1 MAFSKA
7 ASAAYKQLPAAEKE
21 ALKLRSTEQTV
32 TLNAAATKREGD
44 KTFREIQ
51 KLVRNI
57 HTVMLLK
64 PAMLAS
70 SVQGVV
76 ACNATARRVCT
87 LVLFILLICCL
98 RQEWSIFFRL
108 PTNAVVQDSY
118 INWNIWKL

>member
-1 MAFSKA
+1 MKIIIFA
-7 ASAAYKQLPAAEKE
+7 AME
-21 ALKLRSTEQTV
+21 RW
-32 TLNAAATKREGD
+32 RGD

-108 PTNAVVQDSY
+108 PTNAVVQGSY